1 LGLENSVDM
10 KKQTTFK
17 RPFIL
22 LALTAISIFICVSG
36 CGRKDKSPEE
46 EMIVL
51 GQPEYYQENDTL
63 SIKPIPE
70 NLGMWINYYQQ
81 FDTAFNIRNFTASGV
96 TVHLNELE
104 DATTGDVSLMEGF
117 FPLLSFSPDSSQFID
132 FWSYNQMIET
142 NKAGE
147 RIVIGGDPD
156 QEVAWVNK
164 KTGTKKQL
172 MYNGPQQIVETA
184 DWINNQSML
193 LGMINVN
200 ETNTEWSPEILLFN
214 FADST
219 FTNFR
224 LRKNLAVEK
233 MVTENADFASF
244 WLKKKN
250 YKRG

>member
-1 LGLENSVDM
+1 M
-10 KKQTTFK
+10 KKQTAFK
-17 RPFIL
+17 RPLIL
-22 LALTAISIFICVSG
+22 LVLTAISIFIFIFG

-63 SIKPIPE
+63 SIRPIPE

-132 FWSYNQMIET
+132 FWSYNQLIET

-164 KTGTKKQL
+164 KTGAKKQL

-184 DWINNQSML
+184 DWINNQSIL

-233 MVTENADFASF
+233 MVTEHADFASF
-244 WLKKKN
+244 WLKRKN